1 VHISIAD
8 LADGAADL
16 PPLDGDGAVRDPL
29 AVVDLAPADAA
40 VVARAARRAR
50 DSDRILVGVGAG
62 DRELVRA
69 LDLTLTESADAGRE
83 SVAVEDAA
91 ERVAVLRAAAEHAP
105 QAALVLRDVLRTT
118 GGMPVAAALDVES
131 YAYSA
136 LLGGA
141 EFARW
146 LGSRGPRLLPSEVQ
160 DPVLVARDGDL
171 LSITL
176 NRPQR
181 RNAFG
186 RQLRD
191 ALVDAL
197 RIALLDDGIG
207 RVVLDG
213 AGPVFCSGGDLDEFG
228 TAPDLATAHFVR
240 TRAGAGR
247 LIHRLGARIEVRVR
261 GACVGAGIELPAFAG
276 RVVAAGDATFR
287 LPEVSMG
294 LIPGAGGTVSLP
306 RRIGRWRTLYLALTG
321 EPLGARTALA
331 WGLVDEVRT

>member
-1 VHISIAD
+1 MHISIAD
-8 LADGAADL
+8 LADGAADA

-40 VVARAARRAR
+40 VAARAARRAR
-50 DSDRILVGVGAG
+50 DCDRVLVGVGSG
-62 DRELVRA
+62 DPALVRA
-69 LDLTLTESADAGRE
+69 LDVTLTGSAGAGRE
-83 SVAVEDAA
+83 SVAVGDPAERAAALRDAA
-91 ERVAVLRAAAEHAP
+91 ERNP

-118 GGMPVAAALDVES
+118 GGMDVPAALDVES
-131 YAYSA
+131 YAYST

-146 LGSRGPRLLPSEVQ
+146 LASRGPRLLPSDVK
-160 DPVLVARDGDL
+160 DPVLLARDGDV
-171 LSITL
+171 LSVTL

-181 RNAFG
+181 RNAYG

-191 ALVDAL
+191 ALVDGL
-197 RIALLDDGIG
+197 RLALLDGGIA

-247 LIHRLGARIEVRVR
+247 LIHRLGSRIEVRVQ
-261 GACVGAGIELPAFAG
+261 GSCVGAGVELPAFAG
-276 RVVAAGDATFR
+276 RVAAAADATFR
-287 LPEVSMG
+287 LPEVAMG

-306 RRIGRWRTLYLALTG
+306 RRIGRW
-321 EPLGARTALA
+321 
-331 WGLVDEVRT
+331 